1 VDNHAL
7 FQCKLTC
14 DSSKSSRLL
23 GRVEQQVVLIGRAWP
38 ERSARPVNRNGAVT
52 PHVTGRLTQSAGACS
67 AGPVSHCWGGYVGQ
81 GQREGAASDGN
92 IDALLTCQLSHN
104 KVTTASHF
112 LAASPPESKHIIY
125 PVLLDVLPTC
135 GDFYRSGLTPRLIP
149 AMFLLS
155 ISAFYPRDAILAR
168 VLYLSPCVCL

>member
-1 VDNHAL
+1 M
-7 FQCKLTC
+7 
-14 DSSKSSRLL
+14 
-23 GRVEQQVVLIGRAWP
+23 
-38 ERSARPVNRNGAVT
+38 
-52 PHVTGRLTQSAGACS
+52 
-67 AGPVSHCWGGYVGQ
+67 SHCWGGYVGQ

-149 AMFLLS
+149 AMFFPKRICFLPARRYSSAGTLS
-155 ISAFYPRDAILAR
+155 IALCLSVTNFYSQVGVLLKRLNEESDSTYSAHYYKEIRWRIPPNIR
-168 VLYLSPCVCL
+168 VFPPELCSKLWT